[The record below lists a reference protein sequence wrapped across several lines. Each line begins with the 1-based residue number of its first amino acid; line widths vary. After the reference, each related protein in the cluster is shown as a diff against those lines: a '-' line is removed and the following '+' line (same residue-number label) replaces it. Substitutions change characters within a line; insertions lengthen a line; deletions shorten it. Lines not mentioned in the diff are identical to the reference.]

1 MKGKMTGAV
10 GLAGAFVAGVVL
22 ATALVGGMAAARAKT
37 LEAAVQAASYPEE
50 GLQPDGDGR
59 GHRFASARYASK
71 ENASDWAEHVTV
83 GYGGA
88 EVLAHLQALRE
99 RLA

>member
-1 MKGKMTGAV
+1 MTGAV

-22 ATALVGGMAAARAKT
+22 ATALVGGMAVARAKT
-37 LEAAVQAASYPEE
+37 LEAAVQGQQSYPEG

-59 GHRFASARYASK
+59 GHRFASARYTSK
-71 ENASDWAEHVTV
+71 ENASDWAEYVTV

-88 EVLAHLQALRE
+88 EVLAHLQALRG